1 MKKSK
6 EVIKTL
12 IRTARSVGAADRI
25 IVENYGFD
33 TVEEK
38 IAFVRGMFDVEA
50 TIDKQ
55 YTKDN
60 QTYFSLLHEVIF
72 S

>member
-1 MKKSK
+1 MRYY
-6 EVIKTL
+6 I
-12 IRTARSVGAADRI
+12 ADCHFFHAVLNVAMDKR
-25 IVENYGFD
+25 GFD

-55 YTKDN
+55 STKDN